1 MLRKNAWIGV
11 VFLVFLLPATLWA
24 QEMMHGKWWDDK
36 AITEELQLTAS
47 EKKTL
52 DEKYIENR
60 RKMIDLKSE
69 IEKNRFELDVLLG
82 AQEMDK
88 EKIMARYDSLEQT
101 RTKLSKLRFEM
112 LMDVRETIGAERFQE
127 LKSMHRDRD
136 RKEIK
141 RFMRDRS
148 SYRDRDRD

>member
-1 MLRKNAWIGV
+1 
-11 VFLVFLLPATLWA
+11 
-24 QEMMHGKWWDDK
+24 
-36 AITEELQLTAS
+36 
-47 EKKTL
+47 
-52 DEKYIENR
+52 
-60 RKMIDLKSE
+60 
-69 IEKNRFELDVLLG
+69 
-82 AQEMDK
+82 MDK
-88 EKIMARYDSLEQT
+88 EKIMARYESLEQT

-148 SYRDRDRD
+148 SYRDRDSD